1 MITINKQ
8 TNKDFVILN
17 LTDPQLG
24 ASEWEDGHLHRNILE
39 YTVRELIKRTN
50 PDLITVSGDLAW
62 AGQEHAYDMI
72 GSFLDSFQIPW
83 AFVWGNHDNQEGA
96 EFVNKIADKYMA
108 LKHSVYEKGDAAIG
122 NGNYVITIKEGEKIV
137 EALILMDS
145 HDRAPFIDENGQEQ
159 SAWAKLTP
167 PQMAWYQAQIHTLKG
182 QGCTSATAI
191 MHIPPY
197 GYLKAAQAA
206 YKPSVDLKNLTLAQ
220 ADGADCWNDGYEKS
234 CGVQYEGIACY
245 PQDDGVLEIIK
256 AEGLTKRIVVGHDHV
271 NNFMI
276 EHEGIQLIYALKTGA
291 GCYWNPLLNG
301 GTVLKVSENGVY
313 EVKHE
318 YVDIS
323 HLIK

>member
-1 MITINKQ
+1 MITLQKQ
-8 TNKDFVILN
+8 ANKDFIILN

-39 YTVRELIKRTN
+39 YTVRALIQRVN

-96 EFVNKIADKYMA
+96 AFVDKIADKYMA
-108 LKHSVYEKGDAAIG
+108 LKHCIYEKGDPAIG
-122 NGNYVITIKEGEKIV
+122 NGNYVICIQEENKVV
-137 EALILMDS
+137 ESLILMDS
-145 HDRAPFIDENGQEQ
+145 HDRAPFVDENGTEQ

-167 PQMAWYQAQIHTLKG
+167 PQMAWYKAQVRALKE
-182 QGCTSATAI
+182 QGCTSATVI

-197 GYLKAAQAA
+197 GYLKASKAA
-206 YKPSVDLKNLTLAQ
+206 YKPCVELKEITLAQ
-220 ADGADCWNDGYEKS
+220 AEGAACWNEGYEDS
-234 CGVQYEGIACY
+234 VGVQYEGIACY
-245 PQDDGVLEIIK
+245 PEDDGVLEIVK
-256 AEGLTKRIVVGHDHV
+256 EEGLVKRILVGHDHV
-271 NNFMI
+271 NNWII
-276 EHEGIQLIYALKTGA
+276 EYEGIRLIYALKTGA

-301 GTVLKVSENGVY
+301 GTVLRVNKNGVY

-318 YVDIS
+318 YVDVS
-323 HLIK
+323 DLLK